1 MKEDTQKALLES
13 DPAFACFLQR
23 VRKERNIYLEQLAEG
38 LMSASQ
44 LARIEKGQRP
54 VHKNMRDRLLG
65 RLGIASDL
73 YENLLDIDDYRTW
86 ECQRNIMLAVEQQET
101 QKAQQ
106 LIAEYGRQKLSKD
119 KLKQQFCLVMKAEVL
134 KQQNADSQEI
144 GACYEQ
150 AVRLTIPDIEHF
162 CLEKRL
168 LSIQEVNMVLEYEFY
183 HKDRDFLQKYAVL
196 MSYVAASVYDELSK
210 VKIYPKIVYYY
221 LREVFSVAASEMP
234 EQSEESLH
242 VCNQAIEML
251 RNTGTAYYLIELLEA
266 KCKLLGITGTDTLE
280 YKDTTEL
287 VNLCK
292 RLYSEYQISLY
303 MQDCV
308 YLYRQRWV
316 FYIGDVLR
324 IRRKMFG
331 LTQEE
336 LCKGICVPKTLRR
349 IEKMER
355 NMQQDMLGAVMRR
368 LGLSKEYQR
377 VWLVTNDAEVVKLSE
392 ELSSCRNNFEI
403 EKAREILKQI
413 KNKVSFDIPENR
425 QYFIEA
431 LASLDWIEG
440 KISKEEFAIRME
452 NALKCTLN
460 IDNIFNVDELYLTEM
475 EMACIRKKMR
485 VIENTEKV
493 RYVELLIHFFEQYER
508 KKELSDCIV
517 MFEFIMVCVTSE
529 LGNMGKYQEAV
540 NLDKKV
546 LRESLRYRRL
556 WSVSNLLYEVLW
568 NEYQQQ
574 NDDMHKKER
583 ITERLQECITF
594 SHFCKQHYIEKFL
607 REKINQE
614 WGASCSGK
622 SL

>member
-1 MKEDTQKALLES
+1 M
-13 DPAFACFLQR
+13 
-23 VRKERNIYLEQLAEG
+23 
-38 LMSASQ
+38 
-44 LARIEKGQRP
+44 
-54 VHKNMRDRLLG
+54 
-65 RLGIASDL
+65 
-73 YENLLDIDDYRTW
+73 
-86 ECQRNIMLAVEQQET
+86 
-101 QKAQQ
+101 
-106 LIAEYGRQKLSKD
+106 
-119 KLKQQFCLVMKAEVL
+119 
-134 KQQNADSQEI
+134 
-144 GACYEQ
+144 
-150 AVRLTIPDIEHF
+150 
-162 CLEKRL
+162 
-168 LSIQEVNMVLEYEFY
+168 
-183 HKDRDFLQKYAVL
+183 
-196 MSYVAASVYDELSK
+196 
-210 VKIYPKIVYYY
+210 
-221 LREVFSVAASEMP
+221 
-234 EQSEESLH
+234 
-242 VCNQAIEML
+242 
-251 RNTGTAYYLIELLEA
+251 
-266 KCKLLGITGTDTLE
+266 
-280 YKDTTEL
+280 
-287 VNLCK
+287 
-292 RLYSEYQISLY
+292 
-303 MQDCV
+303 
-308 YLYRQRWV
+308 
-316 FYIGDVLR
+316 
-324 IRRKMFG
+324 
-331 LTQEE
+331 
-336 LCKGICVPKTLRR
+336 
-349 IEKMER
+349 
-355 NMQQDMLGAVMRR
+355 
-368 LGLSKEYQR
+368 
-377 VWLVTNDAEVVKLSE
+377 WLVTNDAEVVKLSE